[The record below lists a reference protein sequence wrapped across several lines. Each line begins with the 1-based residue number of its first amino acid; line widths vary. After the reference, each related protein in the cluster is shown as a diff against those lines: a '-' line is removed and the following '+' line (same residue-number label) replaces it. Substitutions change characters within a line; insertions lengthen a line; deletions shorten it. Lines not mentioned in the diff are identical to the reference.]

1 MDRLIAIS
9 LLVQL
14 GIAAA
19 IASALVRSKEFK
31 ALLFAPIRST
41 RETIYLVLWICIP
54 FSLGVVVRLST
65 PNFLAADLSFEA
77 AILVGMVGGPL
88 AGVVGGIAVGLPAVV
103 HREWLA
109 LPVCVGA
116 GALAGFLRQVAPSEE
131 EIWGF
136 TPFVDLSIY
145 RWFLRN
151 FPRPKVDWQF
161 GMLASILAL
170 RLLKT

>member
-31 ALLFAPIRST
+31 TLLFAPVRTT
-41 RETIYLVLWICIP
+41 RQMIYLVLWICIP

-77 AILVGMVGGPL
+77 AILMGMVGGPL
-88 AGVVGGIAVGLPAVV
+88 AGLLGSLGESVLGTVAERRGWLDNDLLNAVNTALGA
-103 HREWLA
+103 WLA
-109 LPVCVGA
+109 TLMA
-116 GALAGFLRQVAPSEE
+116 RVA
-131 EIWGF
+131 
-136 TPFVDLSIY
+136 
-145 RWFLRN
+145 
-151 FPRPKVDWQF
+151 
-161 GMLASILAL
+161 A
-170 RLLKT
+170 